1 MHEIILDLK
10 FEFKKKQQKDR
21 QKNCSPNVMIMMII
35 KPFQ

>member
-21 QKNCSPNVMIMMII
+21 QIICSPNVMIMMII
-35 KPFQ
+35 KHFQ